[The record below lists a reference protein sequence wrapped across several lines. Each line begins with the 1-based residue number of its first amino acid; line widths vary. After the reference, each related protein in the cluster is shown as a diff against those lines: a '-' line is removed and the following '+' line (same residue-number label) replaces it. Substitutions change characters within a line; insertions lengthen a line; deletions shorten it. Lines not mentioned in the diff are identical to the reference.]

1 MKSGWEEGPQ
11 LMPALLMT
19 MMMMTMMM
27 MTMMRGDQVSG
38 GRQGLAVIGR
48 HALAKS
54 DLKHDEANDQDDD
67 DCR

>member
-1 MKSGWEEGPQ
+1 
-11 LMPALLMT
+11 
-19 MMMMTMMM
+19 MMM

>member
-1 MKSGWEEGPQ
+1 M
-11 LMPALLMT
+11 LML
-19 MMMMTMMM
+19 MTMMM

>member
-1 MKSGWEEGPQ
+1 MTANYFSRIKQNSIN
-11 LMPALLMT
+11 LMLML
-19 MMMMTMMM
+19 MTMMM

>member
-1 MKSGWEEGPQ
+1 
-11 LMPALLMT
+11 MT
-19 MMMMTMMM
+19 ANYFSRIKQNSINLMMM